1 MKRFLA
7 IALAAGMLFAAL
19 PAMAASRND
28 ADLKKGGP
36 NLLATTGNLG
46 FESSADGTAP
56 KGYSMAD
63 GTKFDSVVT
72 STEFARTGAKSGK
85 TVLDEGKTYSPT
97 LRVAAMPSVE
107 LDTKKTYEL
116 SAWVNT
122 GTGRTLA
129 GGYKLRLQYYTA
141 EGDVKNLYSSA
152 VTTTNGKWEK
162 VSVTFQPQANPA
174 IRVIYLMADPQTKGV
189 AYWDDIAL
197 RDLSETRE
205 TAEMEAEYQKVMPA
219 KVPQPEIKP
228 MPEGGIDIMQNG
240 GFEEKDATGG
250 VVGFTPYQDTWG
262 GIVSIAGD
270 AAEGKN
276 ALKIATKGNESPWA
290 RFEVDV
296 APGAEYQI
304 AFKYKSVGDLTDSA
318 KFKIE
323 FYDVNGSNFTSANS
337 QALGWTEKSWEDR
350 GVNFNTPNEPTLKSA
365 KIYLRLYGQGEIYF
379 DDLKFYMTKAP
390 AKLRFDGD
398 TFLYTEWEE
407 TTISVSANEVVS
419 LAEGDTVEITLVDG
433 ENVLLASEAKPA
445 KYEADF
451 TFPVSLL
458 AEKGKEYGV
467 RAVYKNAAGEVLA
480 DETHP
485 VYRYDRPEMVDG
497 EGNII
502 VNGEIFVPVFGY
514 HVYEAE
520 SRLAAAKAAGV
531 NVAASGG
538 ASLENAKQYLDNCQ
552 KLGIMCVLNLY
563 GGMKP
568 AGSSEKIENTIKMV
582 EAYKDHPA
590 LLGYLVMDE
599 PYMHDSNPTDDLIA
613 SYKTIRDLDPK
624 HLILIQDTVMS
635 DSTKEVTSMVDAI
648 IVHDYPVHATYV
660 DTLGMAKVK
669 EMLMDDVMGTFA
681 YGKTNVQKKPI
692 FFLGQSFGS
701 KMTPEEGREKKVQYL
716 FPTYEQLRNH
726 QYIAVWMGAQS
737 TGYYSFK
744 ETNWELVDEPLY
756 QDMIAFAE
764 YEMQFMLD
772 EFIRKNHNFVN
783 EDRTTD
789 IWWRISE
796 KDGKLNLIVINI
808 GVGEHTVEIPLKS
821 HDGRFTV
828 QSFSGKRISGEG
840 QPDTISGTDTVK
852 LEVGPYDS
860 IFYEITGSM
869 SSADALKPVE
879 FTDLAGYDWAK
890 KAISLLEKNHIV
902 NHKSDE
908 TFEPATPITRGELAM
923 FMVRTLGLSE
933 KAAEENFADV
943 DPNAFYAKEVAVGK
957 ATGMLQ
963 GVGDNK
969 YNPESPIT
977 RQDLMTI
984 VARAL
989 EITANEPE
997 NVLTAFSDNRDVAD
1011 YARETVA
1018 AMVFEEIVQ
1027 GNADG
1032 TLNPLGNTTRAEAA
1046 VIMARIWE
1054 AIH

>member
-7 IALAAGMLFAAL
+7 IALAAGMLFSAVPGL
-19 PAMAASRND
+19 AASRED

-46 FESSADGTAP
+46 FESSADGAAP
-56 KGYSMAD
+56 RGYTMAEAT
-63 GTKFDSVVT
+63 GFDSIVT
-72 STEFARTGAKSGK
+72 STEFARTGAKSVK
-85 TVLDEGKTYSPT
+85 TVLNEGKDYSAT
-97 LRVAAMPSVE
+97 LRVAALPSAE

-122 GTGRTLA
+122 GTERTM
-129 GGYKLRLQYYTA
+129 GTGYKIRLQYYTA
-141 EGDVKNLYSSA
+141 EGDVKNVYSPA
-152 VTTTNGKWEK
+152 VGTTNGKWEK
-162 VSVTFQPQANPA
+162 VSLTFTPQANPA
-174 IRVIYLMADPQTKGV
+174 IRVIYLMADPKTKGV

-205 TAEMEAEYQKVMPA
+205 TAEMEAEYQKY
-219 KVPQPEIKP
+219 VPPKPVQPEIKP

-240 GFEEKDATGG
+240 SLETLDGTGAPI
-250 VVGFTPYQDTWG
+250 GFTPYGNTWG
-262 GIVSIAGD
+262 GIVSVVGD

-276 ALKIATKGNESPWA
+276 ALKVATKGNENPWA

-296 APGAEYQI
+296 EPGAEYQI

-323 FYDVNGSNFTSANS
+323 FYDTNGTNFTSANS
-337 QALGWTEKSWEDR
+337 QALGWTEGVWEDR
-350 GVNFNTPNEPTLKSA
+350 GVIFNTPNEPALKSA

-379 DDLKFYMTKAP
+379 DDLKFYMTKVP

-407 TTISVSANEVVS
+407 TTISVAANDVVP
-419 LAEGDTVEITLVDG
+419 LTEGDTVEITLIDG
-433 ENVLLASEAKPA
+433 ANVLMASEILPA
-445 KYEADF
+445 KYEQDF

-538 ASLENAKQYLDNCQ
+538 ANLENAKLYLDNCQ

-563 GGMKP
+563 SGMKP
-568 AGSSEKIENTIKMV
+568 AGSSEKIENTKAMV
-582 EAYKDHPA
+582 AACKDHPA

-613 SYKTIRDLDPK
+613 SYKTIRDIDPN

-635 DSTKEVTSMVDAI
+635 NSTKEVTSMVDAI

-660 DTLGMAKVK
+660 DTMGMAKVK

-681 YGKTNVQKKPI
+681 YGKTNVRKKPI

-737 TGYYSFK
+737 LGYYSFK
-744 ETNWELVDEPLY
+744 ETNWELTDEPLY

-772 EFIRKNHNFVN
+772 EFVRKNHNFVN
-783 EDRTTD
+783 EDTTNA

-808 GVGEHTVEIPLKS
+808 GVGEHEVVIPLKS

-828 QSFSGKRISGEG
+828 QSFSGKRISGEDM
-840 QPDTISGTDTVK
+840 PDTISGTNTVTLK
-852 LEVGPYDS
+852 VGPYDS
-860 IFYEITGSM
+860 IFYELTGTM

-890 KAISLLEKNHIV
+890 ESIALLEENHVV
-902 NHKSDE
+902 NHKTDT

-933 KAAEENFADV
+933 KAATENFADV
-943 DPNAFYAKEVAVGK
+943 DPNAVYAKEVAVGK
-957 ATGMLQ
+957 AVGMLQ

-969 YNPESPIT
+969 YNPESQIT

-989 EITANEPE
+989 AIRANDSAAE
-997 NVLTAFSDNRDVAD
+997 LAAFSDGSLVAD
-1011 YARETVA
+1011 YAKDTVA
-1018 AMVFEEIVQ
+1018 AMVFEGLVK

-1032 TLNPLGNTTRAEAA
+1032 TLNPLGNTSRAEAA